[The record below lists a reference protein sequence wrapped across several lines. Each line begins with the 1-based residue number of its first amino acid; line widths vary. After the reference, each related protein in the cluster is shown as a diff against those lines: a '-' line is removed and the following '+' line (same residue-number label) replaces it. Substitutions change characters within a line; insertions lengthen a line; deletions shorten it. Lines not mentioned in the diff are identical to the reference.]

1 MGRCKGTKSDPG
13 LIAKIDRKL
22 GEPSI
27 NTYFMSPVKQ
37 GFISYADL
45 INGSLTL
52 FDIEAM
58 IEASAYLDK
67 RQVIIDDFCLKLKEA
82 QDGRKTR

>member
-1 MGRCKGTKSDPG
+1 
-13 LIAKIDRKL
+13 
-22 GEPSI
+22 
-27 NTYFMSPVKQ
+27 MSPVKQ

-58 IEASAYLDK
+58 VEASAYLDR

-82 QDGRKTR
+82 KDGSKTR